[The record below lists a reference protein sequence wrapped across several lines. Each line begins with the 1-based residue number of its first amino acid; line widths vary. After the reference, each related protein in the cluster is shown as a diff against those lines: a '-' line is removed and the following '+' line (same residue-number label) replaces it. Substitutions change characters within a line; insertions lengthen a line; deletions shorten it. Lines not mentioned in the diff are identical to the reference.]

1 MTGSSNSSS
10 GVPLL
15 VVALDT
21 NGADSTSPS
30 HYCRHLQPS
39 QIEELLRENNL
50 RDAYAKTPYKF
61 TVVITQITAQLP
73 SSSSTL
79 PNFLLTSLKTGR
91 VPGSSPPPTLKS
103 KQNLATL
110 ECPARNA
117 MHTDERVAAPGL
129 SGSMHGSGLMSLHV
143 EGGTQVQVPRSL
155 MQAFL
160 QQDPNHPGLETVRL
174 PTPPCGSDENGPPQ
188 HCREVET
195 ELCLVCRRCGRAYP
209 QESTLLAH
217 QRSCYLGNQQR
228 RGALRLCGEEVHP
241 LTDEMEDVVNQITL
255 LAARAAAESTTGQPQ
270 ACERANQDNNN
281 APDVKRQK
289 LVQEVAALA
298 GAR

>member
-1 MTGSSNSSS
+1 MQARFSPSLSRVLAINSGSRFERQHARQWAN
-10 GVPLL
+10 
-15 VVALDT
+15 VVA
-21 NGADSTSPS
+21 
-30 HYCRHLQPS
+30 R
-39 QIEELLRENNL
+39 
-50 RDAYAKTPYKF
+50 
-61 TVVITQITAQLP
+61 
-73 SSSSTL
+73 
-79 PNFLLTSLKTGR
+79 GR
-91 VPGSSPPPTLKS
+91 G
-103 KQNLATL
+103 
-110 ECPARNA
+110 
-117 MHTDERVAAPGL
+117 
-129 SGSMHGSGLMSLHV
+129 
-143 EGGTQVQVPRSL
+143 
-155 MQAFL
+155 
-160 QQDPNHPGLETVRL
+160 HPGPGAALSDASIPAARPEPSRPGNGPIADASVRL
-174 PTPPCGSDENGPPQ
+174 GPPQ

-228 RGALRLCGEEVHP
+228 RGALRLVQSRYACSLCDGNTPTRTYTTVTEWRRHAETLQHRARLEANQERQQQQQQFGNIGAESVGQCGEEVHP

-270 ACERANQDNNN
+270 ANERANQDNNN

>member
-1 MTGSSNSSS
+1 MAKHIFLTASIHC
-10 GVPLL
+10 L
-15 VVALDT
+15 VSVAT
-21 NGADSTSPS
+21 
-30 HYCRHLQPS
+30 
-39 QIEELLRENNL
+39 
-50 RDAYAKTPYKF
+50 
-61 TVVITQITAQLP
+61 
-73 SSSSTL
+73 
-79 PNFLLTSLKTGR
+79 
-91 VPGSSPPPTLKS
+91 
-103 KQNLATL
+103 
-110 ECPARNA
+110 
-117 MHTDERVAAPGL
+117 PGL
-129 SGSMHGSGLMSLHV
+129 SGGMHGNGLMSLHV

-188 HCREVET
+188 YCRELET

-228 RGALRLCGEEVHP
+228 RGALRLVQSRYSCSLCDGNAPARTYASVSEWRRHADSLQHRARLEANQERPQQQQQQYGNIGGDTSAQCGEEVHP

-255 LAARAAAESTTGQPQ
+255 LAARAAAESTTGQSQ
-270 ACERANQDNNN
+270 GNERANQDNNN
-281 APDVKRQK
+281 GPDAKRQK

>member
-1 MTGSSNSSS
+1 
-10 GVPLL
+10 
-15 VVALDT
+15 
-21 NGADSTSPS
+21 
-30 HYCRHLQPS
+30 
-39 QIEELLRENNL
+39 
-50 RDAYAKTPYKF
+50 
-61 TVVITQITAQLP
+61 
-73 SSSSTL
+73 
-79 PNFLLTSLKTGR
+79 
-91 VPGSSPPPTLKS
+91 
-103 KQNLATL
+103 
-110 ECPARNA
+110 
-117 MHTDERVAAPGL
+117 
-129 SGSMHGSGLMSLHV
+129 MHGSGLMSLHV

-174 PTPPCGSDENGPPQ
+174 PTPPCGSDENGPLQ

-209 QESTLLAH
+209 QESSLLAH

-228 RGALRLCGEEVHP
+228 RGALRLVQSRYACSLCDGNTPTRTYTTVSEWRRHAETLQHRARLEAKQERQQQQFGNVETAGQCGEEVHP

-270 ACERANQDNNN
+270 GNERSNQDNNN
-281 APDVKRQK
+281 GPDMKRQK
-289 LVQEVAALA
+289 LVQEVAALT

>member
-1 MTGSSNSSS
+1 
-10 GVPLL
+10 
-15 VVALDT
+15 
-21 NGADSTSPS
+21 
-30 HYCRHLQPS
+30 
-39 QIEELLRENNL
+39 
-50 RDAYAKTPYKF
+50 
-61 TVVITQITAQLP
+61 
-73 SSSSTL
+73 
-79 PNFLLTSLKTGR
+79 
-91 VPGSSPPPTLKS
+91 
-103 KQNLATL
+103 
-110 ECPARNA
+110 
-117 MHTDERVAAPGL
+117 
-129 SGSMHGSGLMSLHV
+129 MHGNGLMSLHV
-143 EGGTQVQVPRSL
+143 EGGSQVQVPRSL

-174 PTPPCGSDENGPPQ
+174 PTPPCGFDENGPPQ

-228 RGALRLCGEEVHP
+228 RGALRLVQSRYACSICDGNIPTRTYTTITEWRQSGGQCGEEVHP

-255 LAARAAAESTTGQPQ
+255 LAARAAAENTTGQPQ
-270 ACERANQDNNN
+270 ANERATSQDNNN